1 MLVVLS
7 ESDTFSGT
15 FVRQKLDGQK
25 FDKLLTI
32 SEMFLSFYR
41 FNNFFKTYNLLLLL
55 KIKHIKGKYH
65 TNW

>member
-41 FNNFFKTYNLLLLL
+41 FNNFFKTYNLLLCS
-55 KIKHIKGKYH
+55 K
-65 TNW
+65 